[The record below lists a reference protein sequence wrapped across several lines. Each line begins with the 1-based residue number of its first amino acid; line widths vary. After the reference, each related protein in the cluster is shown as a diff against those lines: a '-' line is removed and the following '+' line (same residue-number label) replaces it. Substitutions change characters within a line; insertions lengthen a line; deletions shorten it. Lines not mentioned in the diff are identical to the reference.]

1 MQLQNSALAFV
12 IITTLSLLVIVVF
25 LYLLK
30 PFFTVI
36 AWAGILAF
44 FFYPLYRRLKALLR
58 GRAEISAILLI
69 FSIVLFICVPLF
81 FLILNLIYQIEAF
94 LANLDQSFFNE
105 LQDRARALMSHPFWG
120 KIYQKIS
127 PYLENLQA
135 KVSEELSNILRNT
148 FGIFKNFLQTTF
160 QIAIKF
166 ILTLFTFYYFLVDG
180 ERIVAI
186 IQELIPGSEEK
197 KKEIIARIS
206 LILKA
211 VLYGSL
217 LTAMVQA
224 IIATVIYF
232 VLGAPLHL
240 LFGLLTGVSSFIP
253 LFGTTLIWVPLG
265 IYLMLSENFVK
276 GIILL
281 IACGLTVAQI
291 DNIIKPF
298 FIGGKA
304 RLHNLLVF
312 FSVLG
317 GIVAFGFLGVFLGP
331 LILGLFLSV
340 IEIYRSLIK
349 DKVD

>member
-148 FGIFKNFLQTTF
+148 FSIFKNFLQATF
-160 QIAIKF
+160 QIALKF
-166 ILTLFTFYYFLVDG
+166 VLTLFTFYYFLVDG

-265 IYLMLSENFVK
+265 IYHMLSESFVK

-281 IACGLTVAQI
+281 IACSLTVAQI